1 MEQTHPFHFLANC
14 FSYPEDEDI
23 LEGTVDALSLLAEDM
38 GLEGD
43 QVHIERMPLLDHQ
56 AEYVRLFINGPGGVA
71 APPYAS
77 VYINN
82 AGVLRQQGYEQALA
96 MYCRAG
102 LEPKESCESPD
113 HISHELAFIG
123 LLVELGD
130 HRLLDTFIDDHFSVW
145 YPAFH
150 ERLIR
155 AEPTP
160 FYEILAQVTNLCLH
174 QIRKEVFA

>member
-14 FSYPEDEDI
+14 FSYPDEDI
-23 LEGTVDALSLLAEDM
+23 VEGTVEALSLLAKDL
-38 GLEGD
+38 GLEVEPEDFG
-43 QVHIERMPLLDHQ
+43 LLSLSQQQ

-82 AGVLRQQGYEQALA
+82 AGILRQQGYEQALA

-102 LEPKESCESPD
+102 LEPRESSESPD

-130 HRLLDTFIDDHFSVW
+130 SHLLDTFIEDHFSVW

-150 ERLIR
+150 DRLIR
-155 AEPTP
+155 AEPIP
-160 FYEILAQVTNLCLH
+160 FYEILAQVTDLCLH